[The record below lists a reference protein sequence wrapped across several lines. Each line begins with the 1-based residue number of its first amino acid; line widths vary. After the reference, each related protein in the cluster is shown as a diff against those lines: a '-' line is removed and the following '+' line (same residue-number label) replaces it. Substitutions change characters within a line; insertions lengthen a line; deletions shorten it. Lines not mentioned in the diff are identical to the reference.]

1 MKTPLKGFHEDH
13 GAKFV
18 DYAGWDMPMS
28 YTGIQEE
35 HRQTRR
41 SGGIFDVSHMG
52 RLRIKGLHARKL
64 LERACS
70 RRISDMQQGQCRYT
84 LVCNESG
91 GVMDDVIVSRFE
103 EDEFLVVC
111 NAANRAKI
119 VGHFDGLISGGELK
133 AKMEDET
140 EKTAMVALQ
149 GPAVMDLL
157 SKFSKEVPSLKR
169 YRFAVKNLMIVKL
182 MVARTGYTG
191 EDGVEVILPGNMVGM
206 VMKLMLSNID
216 LKSEEATLK
225 PAGLGARDTLRLEAG
240 MPLYG
245 QELGEEINALS
256 CGLDFAINLD
266 KHEDERGERF
276 IGQDALEK
284 TRDAGGPA
292 RVLVGLG
299 VEGRRT
305 ARQGMPVLAGDTVVG
320 AVTSGCWSPTLERS
334 IAMAFVDRAHA
345 GVGTALSVDAGRAM
359 LDAAVEKLPFYTRP
373 KG

>member
-18 DYAGWDMPMS
+18 DYAGWDMPIS
-28 YTGIQEE
+28 YSGIQEE

-84 LVCNESG
+84 LMCNEHG

-119 VGHFDGLISGGELK
+119 VGHFGALISAGELK

-149 GPAVMDLL
+149 GPAVMELL

-191 EDGVEVILPGNMVGM
+191 EDGVEVILPGNMIGM

-216 LKSEEATLK
+216 LKSDDAILK

-245 QELGEEINALS
+245 QELGEEINALA
-256 CGLDFAINLD
+256 CGLDFAITLD

-276 IGQDALEK
+276 VGQEALEK
-284 TRDAGGPA
+284 TRDAGGPE

-299 VEGRRT
+299 VDGRRT
-305 ARQGMPVLAGDTVVG
+305 ARQGMPVLANGTVVG
-320 AVTSGCWSPTLERS
+320 QVSSGCWSPTLERS

-345 GVGTALSVDAGRAM
+345 EAGTALAVDAERAR
-359 LDAAVEKLPFYTRP
+359 LDAVVEKLPFYTRP

>member
-18 DYAGWDMPMS
+18 DYAGWDMPIS
-28 YTGIQEE
+28 YSGIQEE

-41 SGGIFDVSHMG
+41 SGGSFDVSHMG

-70 RRISDMQQGQCRYT
+70 RRSSDMQQGQCRYT
-84 LVCNESG
+84 LMCNEHG

-119 VGHFDGLISGGELK
+119 VGHFGALISAGELK

-149 GPAVMDLL
+149 GPAVMELL

-191 EDGVEVILPGNMVGM
+191 EDGVEVILPGNMIGM

-216 LKSEEATLK
+216 LKSDDAILK

-245 QELGEEINALS
+245 QELGEEINALA
-256 CGLDFAINLD
+256 CGLDFAITLD

-276 IGQDALEK
+276 VGQEALEK
-284 TRDAGGPA
+284 TRDAGGPE

-299 VEGRRT
+299 VDGRRT
-305 ARQGMPVLAGDTVVG
+305 ARQGMPVLANGTVVG
-320 AVTSGCWSPTLERS
+320 QVSSGCWSPTLERS

-345 GVGTALSVDAGRAM
+345 EAGTALAVDAERAR
-359 LDAAVEKLPFYTRP
+359 LDAVVEKLPFYTRP

>member
-18 DYAGWDMPMS
+18 DYAGWDMPIS
-28 YTGIQEE
+28 YSGIQEE

-84 LVCNESG
+84 LMCNEHG

-119 VGHFDGLISGGELK
+119 VGHLGALIAAGELK

-191 EDGVEVILPGNMVGM
+191 EDGVEVILPGNMIGM

-216 LKSEEATLK
+216 LKSDDAILK

-256 CGLDFAINLD
+256 CGLDFAITLD

-276 IGQDALEK
+276 VGQEALEK
-284 TRDAGGPA
+284 TRDAGGPE

-299 VEGRRT
+299 VDGRRT
-305 ARQGMPVLAGDTVVG
+305 ARQGMPVLAGDAVVG
-320 AVTSGCWSPTLERS
+320 QISSGCWSPTLERS

-345 GVGTALSVDAGRAM
+345 EAGTALAVDAERAR
-359 LDAAVEKLPFYTRP
+359 LDAVVEKLPFYTRP